1 MYKKEECTMNKNDV
15 IKELK
20 IKGYTVTIYRE
31 QQPEENG
38 YKMYAEVKE
47 LSGCFIAGDNE
58 KEIIAEAPNVI
69 EMFSEAQKEIAKK
82 KPKLISVKVKPE
94 LYDFLVKYANDNG
107 VENVSTVVRS
117 LAVRKLREEG
127 YSIPSAYVV
136 SR

>member
-1 MYKKEECTMNKNDV
+1 MKKNDV

-31 QQPEENG
+31 QEPEENG

-47 LSGCFIAGDNE
+47 LSGCFIAGDSE
-58 KEIIAEAPNVI
+58 KEIIAEAPSVI

-117 LAVRKLREEG
+117 LAVTKLREEG
-127 YSIPSAYVV
+127 YSIPSGYAV

>member
-1 MYKKEECTMNKNDV
+1 MKKNDV

-31 QQPEENG
+31 EEPEENG
-38 YKMYAEVKE
+38 FKMYADVKE
-47 LSGCFIAGDNE
+47 LSGCFIAGDSE

-69 EMFSEAQKEIAKK
+69 EMFSEAQKEVAKK
-82 KPKLISVKVKPE
+82 KPKLISVKVRPE

-117 LAVRKLREEG
+117 LAVTKLREEG
-127 YSIPSAYVV
+127 YSIPSGYAV

>member
-1 MYKKEECTMNKNDV
+1 MSKKEESTMNKNDV

-47 LSGCFIAGDNE
+47 LSGCFIAGDSE

-94 LYDFLVKYANDNG
+94 LYDFLLKYANDNG

-127 YSIPSAYVV
+127 YSIPSAYAI

>member
-1 MYKKEECTMNKNDV
+1 MKKTGI
-15 IKELK
+15 IKEVK
-20 IKGYTVTIYRE
+20 VKGHVLTLYNETD
-31 QQPEENG
+31 PEENG

-47 LSGCFIAGDNE
+47 LSGCFIAGDSE

-69 EMFSEAQKEIAKK
+69 AMFSEAQKEIAGK

-94 LYDFLVKYANDNG
+94 LYDFLVKYASDNG

-117 LAVRKLREEG
+117 LAVSKLKDEG
-127 YSIPSAYVV
+127 FSIPSAYAV

>member
-1 MYKKEECTMNKNDV
+1 MKKNDV

-31 QQPEENG
+31 QEPEENG

-47 LSGCFIAGDNE
+47 LSGCFIAGDDE

-117 LAVRKLREEG
+117 LVVTKLREEG
-127 YSIPSAYVV
+127 YSIPSAHAV